1 MDGSC
6 NRIYVAGEIV
16 EAPTASHVCRGEEFC
31 RLTLGARRLS
41 GAVDELPLIL
51 PLSSLPPGAVLGAP
65 LWARGQ
71 VRAYTHAVEGR
82 ARLSLSVFAR
92 SAGLGFPAH
101 ENAVELCGYVC
112 KPPILR
118 TTPKGRV
125 LTDLFVACNRAFGR
139 ADYLPV
145 IVWGANARQSAA
157 LQVGDFIRVTG
168 RLQSRS
174 YEKLQ
179 SDGQLAT
186 RTICEISGAAERI
199 ALA

>member
-6 NRIYVAGEIV
+6 NRIYVAGEIM

-51 PLSSLPPGAVLGAP
+51 PLASLPPGAALGAP

-92 SAGLGFPAH
+92 SAGLGVPAH

-112 KPPILR
+112 KPPVLR

-157 LQVGDFIRVTG
+157 LQAGDFIRVTG

-179 SDGQLAT
+179 SDGGLVT
-186 RTICEISGAAERI
+186 RVICEISGMAEL
-199 ALA
+199 LAPA

>member
-6 NRIYVAGEIV
+6 NRIYVAGEII
-16 EAPTASHVCRGEEFC
+16 EAPTASHVCRGESFC
-31 RLTLGARRLS
+31 RLTLGAQRLS

-51 PLSSLPPGAVLGAP
+51 PRASLPPEAALGAP

-71 VRAYTHAVEGR
+71 VRAYTHAVDGR

-92 SAGLGFPAH
+92 AVGLGFPAH

-118 TTPKGRV
+118 STPKGRV

-139 ADYLPV
+139 ADYIPV
-145 IVWGANARQSAA
+145 IVWGANARQSSA
-157 LQVGDFIRVTG
+157 LQVGDFIRVRG
-168 RLQSRS
+168 RLQSRC

-179 SDGQLAT
+179 SDGSFVT
-186 RTICEISGAAERI
+186 RTICEISGTAELI
-199 ALA
+199 APA